1 MIFFLF
7 FLYSLLYQEMPFFG
21 PNLRENYPTRNNKT
35 NSKVIGK
42 VIGLLVN
49 SKLLFEKDFKQFRY
63 RGRRWFSYKNLDQI
77 RYKVKSQLCTNWRLL
92 RYDKET
98 HYVNFDC
105 QLYFLFVYFLWNL
118 LHMSYVAYMGRN
130 YANILL

>member
-1 MIFFLF
+1 MLSEFYRLKGLKATNDQMIFFLF
-7 FLYSLLYQEMPFFG
+7 FCIPYYQEMPFFG

-63 RGRRWFSYKNLDQI
+63 RGRR
-77 RYKVKSQLCTNWRLL
+77 
-92 RYDKET
+92 
-98 HYVNFDC
+98 
-105 QLYFLFVYFLWNL
+105 
-118 LHMSYVAYMGRN
+118 
-130 YANILL
+130 